1 MRKLSKLSPIAI
13 AALALFVVLG
23 GTAAAAGYV
32 ITNENQI
39 KPSVLKQLHGA
50 RGPAGRPGIEGPRG
64 PGGTGSGE
72 TVPGPQGAKGNPG
85 ARGDDGATGAVGA
98 TGLTGPAGPSA
109 LVLASYIT
117 KSETVNVCGSQAP
130 GCGSPSNGAVV
141 LCPNGDAVISG
152 GYSFPSG
159 VDSSSNVFI
168 NYDSSLRFGPEF
180 PDPNPTEAWEV
191 NLVNKGSSTV
201 AITVYANCYPDQ

>member
-1 MRKLSKLSPIAI
+1 MRKLSKLSPIAMGV
-13 AALALFVVLG
+13 LALFVILG

-50 RGPAGRPGIEGPRG
+50 RGPAGRQGIVGPRG
-64 PGGTGSGE
+64 ASGTGSGE
-72 TVPGPQGAKGNPG
+72 TVQGPQGSKGDAGAK
-85 ARGDDGATGAVGA
+85 GDDGAAGAAGA

-117 KSETVNVCGSQAP
+117 KSETVNVCGSQVP
-130 GCGSPSNGAVV
+130 GCGAPTNGAVV
-141 LCPNGDAVISG
+141 PCPNHYAVISG
-152 GYSFPSG
+152 GYSFPYG

-191 NLVNKGSSTV
+191 NVVNKGSSTV